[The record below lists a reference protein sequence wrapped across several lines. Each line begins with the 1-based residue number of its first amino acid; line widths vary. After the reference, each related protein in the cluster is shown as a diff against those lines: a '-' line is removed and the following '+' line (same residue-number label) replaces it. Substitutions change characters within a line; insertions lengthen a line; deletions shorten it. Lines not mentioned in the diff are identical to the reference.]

1 VTGAEKYL
9 RSLVDQN
16 EYITNMIRRKEE
28 LIERSKTIKTVD
40 TSVERVQTSHNTD
53 RICDIT
59 TEIAALEQ
67 EIEEEDAKLWKSMYE
82 FKQLMNNVHDI
93 AYIRVLN
100 QIYFLFHTP
109 ERAAQEL
116 KRSRSWI
123 YTKHEEAV
131 KAFEQGNEEF
141 LNRWVIE
148 RMNNSEQIERLMNQL
163 YEIQQKKQQVED
175 EESEIRATLLET
187 MKKEQIEKLENVK
200 IKINYIDKS
209 YRRTVNGK
217 LLREL
222 YPDAFWECTNRSE
235 VQPHLRVQMMSA

>member
-1 VTGAEKYL
+1 MPKAKNKLVDEAFALYRQGLKLKDIAEKLDVPSGTIRRWKSTYKWDSE
-9 RSLVDQN
+9 RS
-16 EYITNMIRRKEE
+16 EKITNVRNGK
-28 LIERSKTIKTVD
+28 KG
-40 TSVERVQTSHNTD
+40 
-53 RICDIT
+53 
-59 TEIAALEQ
+59 
-67 EIEEEDAKLWKSMYE
+67 
-82 FKQLMNNVHDI
+82 
-93 AYIRVLN
+93 
-100 QIYFLFHTP
+100 
-109 ERAAQEL
+109 
-116 KRSRSWI
+116 RSRSWI

-148 RMNNSEQIERLMNQL
+148 QMNNSEQIEQLMNQL

-222 YPDAFWECTNRSE
+222 YPDAFRECTNRSE
-235 VQPHLRVQMMSA
+235 VQPHLRVQMVSA

>member
-1 VTGAEKYL
+1 MTGAEKYL

-67 EIEEEDAKLWKSMYE
+67 EIEEEDAKLWKSIYE

-116 KRSRSWI
+116 N
-123 YTKHEEAV
+123 HEC
-131 KAFEQGNEEF
+131 FYCF
-141 LNRWVIE
+141 
-148 RMNNSEQIERLMNQL
+148 RLCI
-163 YEIQQKKQQVED
+163 IQQNKHFVLSFNIWVFYKCF
-175 EESEIRATLLET
+175 I
-187 MKKEQIEKLENVK
+187 MIH
-200 IKINYIDKS
+200 NYICILPS
-209 YRRTVNGK
+209 HIFPV
-217 LLREL
+217 LI
-222 YPDAFWECTNRSE
+222 
-235 VQPHLRVQMMSA
+235 

>member
-1 VTGAEKYL
+1 MTGAEKYL

-67 EIEEEDAKLWKSMYE
+67 EIEEEDAKLWKSIYE

-109 ERAAQEL
+109 ECAAQEL

-131 KAFEQGNEEF
+131 KAFEQGN
-141 LNRWVIE
+141 
-148 RMNNSEQIERLMNQL
+148 
-163 YEIQQKKQQVED
+163 

-222 YPDAFWECTNRSE
+222 YPDAFRECTNRSE

>member
-1 VTGAEKYL
+1 MPKAKNKLVDEAFALYRQGLKLKDIAEKLDVPSGTIRRWKSTYKWDSE
-9 RSLVDQN
+9 RS
-16 EYITNMIRRKEE
+16 EKITNVRNGK
-28 LIERSKTIKTVD
+28 KG
-40 TSVERVQTSHNTD
+40 
-53 RICDIT
+53 
-59 TEIAALEQ
+59 
-67 EIEEEDAKLWKSMYE
+67 
-82 FKQLMNNVHDI
+82 
-93 AYIRVLN
+93 
-100 QIYFLFHTP
+100 
-109 ERAAQEL
+109 
-116 KRSRSWI
+116 RSRSWI

-148 RMNNSEQIERLMNQL
+148 QMNNSEQIEQLMNQL

-222 YPDAFWECTNRSE
+222 YPDAFRECTNRSE
-235 VQPHLRVQMMSA
+235 VQHHLRVQMVSA

>member
-1 VTGAEKYL
+1 MTGAEKYL

-148 RMNNSEQIERLMNQL
+148 RMNNSEQIDD
-163 YEIQQKKQQVED
+163 YENENNPIKAFID
-175 EESEIRATLLET
+175 DCG
-187 MKKEQIEKLENVK
+187 IEMIENEPTSDV
-200 IKINYIDKS
+200 
-209 YRRTVNGK
+209 YRRYQVFCADCGMQPMSKGVFSKQINKRLGFETSVTRVGDK
-217 LLREL
+217 LIRI
-222 YPDAFWECTNRSE
+222 FRK
-235 VQPHLRVQMMSA
+235 V